1 MAKAADRVPLL
12 FLSTQLRPIAEAQK
26 MRNVILKDF
35 LHEVEFVTTT
45 SQQAA
50 TLINQQ
56 MMGSTHAAD
65 VVGALHGEL
74 QPLAQLNALLPLDAL
89 VQKQSTR
96 SVPASLLALGKVGT
110 AHQLYMP
117 WMQAGYVMVANKKAL
132 PYLSKEA
139 ELDRLSYSQLAAW
152 ASEIQQRTGKRLL
165 GFPAGPQGLMHRFI
179 QGFLYPSFTGGVVRS
194 FRTIEAEAM
203 WVQLASLW
211 KSVNPN
217 STSYNFMSPPLLSDE
232 VWIGFEH
239 IARIVDV
246 LRQKPGEFI
255 AFPAP
260 SGPRGRG
267 YMPVVAGLAVLKTA
281 AAADSATGL
290 IEHLL
295 SREAQLATLRSAGFL
310 PVIETELPQDAEPGS
325 KMATAV
331 IAKLQSAEDAVPT
344 SIPLGLGERADDFN
358 KVFMD
363 TFQLIVLR
371 GENPRAVLDQQAE
384 ILSRLMAEAGAP
396 CWQPD
401 AVTADPCQPELRR
414 DPLPDRSH

>member
-74 QPLAQLNALLPLDAL
+74 QPLAKLNALLPLDAL

-96 SVPASLLALGKVGT
+96 SIPASLLALGKLGT

-152 ASEIQQRTGKRLL
+152 ASEIQQKTGKRLL

-179 QGFLYPSFTGGVVRS
+179 QGFLYPSFTRGIVRS

-203 WVQLASLW
+203 WVQFASLW

-295 SREAQLATLRSAGFL
+295 SREAQLATLRSVGFI

-325 KMATAV
+325 RMATAV

-344 SIPLGLGERADDFN
+344 SIPLGLGERAEDFN

-401 AVTADPCQPELRR
+401 AVTADPCQPE
-414 DPLPDRSH
+414 

>member
-1 MAKAADRVPLL
+1 MAKAAAPVPLL

-26 MRNVILKDF
+26 MRNVLLKGF
-35 LHEVEFVTTT
+35 PQEVEFLTVPPPR
-45 SQQAA
+45 AA
-50 TLINQQ
+50 TLIKQQ
-56 MMGSTHAAD
+56 MMGSAPSVD

-74 QPLAQLNALLPLDAL
+74 QPLARLNALLPLDAL

-96 SVPASLLALGKVGT
+96 SIPASLLALGKLGT

-152 ASEIQQRTGKRLL
+152 ASEIQQKTGKRLL
-165 GFPAGPQGLMHRFI
+165 GFPAGPQGLMRRFI
-179 QGFLYPSFTGGVVRS
+179 QGFLYPSFTGGAVRS

-217 STSYNFMSPPLLSDE
+217 STSYNFMGPPLLSDE

-239 IARIVDV
+239 IARILDA
-246 LRQKPGEFI
+246 LRQRPDEFI

-260 SGPRGRG
+260 SGPKGRG

-281 AAADSATGL
+281 AAADSATRL

-295 SREAQLATLRSAGFL
+295 SREAQLATLRSVGFL

-325 KMATAV
+325 RMATAV

-344 SIPLGLGERADDFN
+344 SIPLGLGERAEDFN

-401 AVTADPCQPELRR
+401 AVTADHCQPE
-414 DPLPDRSH
+414 

>member
-1 MAKAADRVPLL
+1 MANAADRVPLL

-74 QPLAQLNALLPLDAL
+74 QPLARLNALLPLDAL

-96 SVPASLLALGKVGT
+96 SIPASLLALGKLGT

-179 QGFLYPSFTGGVVRS
+179 QGFLYPSFTRGIVRS

-203 WVQLASLW
+203 WVQFASLW

-295 SREAQLATLRSAGFL
+295 SREAQLATLRSVGFL

-401 AVTADPCQPELRR
+401 AVTADPCQPE
-414 DPLPDRSH
+414 